1 MPVLTVGS
9 TAIPYSI
16 QHKAGCKRK
25 RIEVT
30 PEAVD
35 VIVPEGIDEDAV
47 AVFVHERRRWIFEK
61 RMELLHEVG
70 IEGPWPNRFVSGA
83 KVMYR
88 GRRMRLH
95 VSREER
101 RRGVQYKSG
110 FYVSVPPY
118 IKEGKEEQYVKK
130 TLTAWLQD
138 RIKQDV
144 DIFAARH
151 GKHNKL
157 IPASLRILDQK
168 HLWGACSQSGNI
180 TLNWRLVF
188 APKAVLEYAVVH
200 ELCHLQHRHHGRE
213 FWELVRSI
221 LPDYRVA
228 KEWLEANEKYVGRDG

>member
-1 MPVLTVGS
+1 MAILQVGS
-9 TAIPYSI
+9 TAISYTI
-16 QHKAGCKRK
+16 QHKEGCKQK

-30 PEAVD
+30 PDAVN
-35 VIVPEGIDEDAV
+35 VIVPEGFSEDAV
-47 AVFVHERRRWIFEK
+47 AAFVHERRRWVFEK
-61 RMELLHEVG
+61 RMELLQEVG
-70 IEGPWPNRFVSGA
+70 IDGPWPNRFVSGA
-83 KVMYR
+83 KVMFR

-95 VSREER
+95 VAREEH

-118 IKEGKEEQYVKK
+118 IQEGKEEQYAKK

-138 RIKQDV
+138 RVKQDA
-144 DIFAARH
+144 DAFAARH
-151 GKHNKL
+151 GKSNDL
-157 IPASLRILDQK
+157 IPVSLRILDQK

-200 ELCHLQHRHHGRE
+200 ELCHLKHRHHGRE
-213 FWELVRSI
+213 FWDLVRII

-228 KEWLEANEKYVGRDG
+228 KEWLEGNQKIVGRDG